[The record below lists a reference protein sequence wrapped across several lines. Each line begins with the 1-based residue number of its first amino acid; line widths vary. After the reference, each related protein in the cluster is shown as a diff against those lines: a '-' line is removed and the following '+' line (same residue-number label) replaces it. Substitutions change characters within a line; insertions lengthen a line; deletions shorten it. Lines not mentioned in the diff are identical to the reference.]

1 MSTEETH
8 YMLFL
13 YGDYENGEKYINNL
27 LGELSPII
35 SNEYLKFIYGDYGVV
50 VHFKTDVD
58 FADLDEFIRMN
69 LAGMVD
75 QYFLMEKTDKMSAYG
90 PDEVIG
96 YVLDLESDLKKPE
109 NPMIRDL
116 KEREE
121 ELDRVIQYFM
131 SSMNED
137 DMDILNDTD
146 EDDED
151 NEIELIKSRNK
162 KEKSISLDQIL
173 DKITDKGMKALSK
186 KEKQQL
192 EKYANGK

>member
-58 FADLDEFIRMN
+58 FADLNEFIRMN

-109 NPMIRDL
+109 NPMITDL

-137 DMDILNDTD
+137 DMDVLNDTD

>member
-58 FADLDEFIRMN
+58 FADLNEFIRMN

-109 NPMIRDL
+109 NPMITDL

-137 DMDILNDTD
+137 DMDILSDTD

>member
-58 FADLDEFIRMN
+58 FADLSEFIRMN

-109 NPMIRDL
+109 NPMITDL

>member
-58 FADLDEFIRMN
+58 FADLNEFIRMN

>member
-58 FADLDEFIRMN
+58 FADLNEFIRMN

-109 NPMIRDL
+109 NPMITDL

-173 DKITDKGMKALSK
+173 DKITDKGIKALSK

>member
-58 FADLDEFIRMN
+58 FVDLNEFIRMN

-109 NPMIRDL
+109 NPMITDL

-137 DMDILNDTD
+137 DMDILSDTD

>member
-58 FADLDEFIRMN
+58 FADLNEFIRMN

-109 NPMIRDL
+109 NPMITDL

>member
-1 MSTEETH
+1 
-8 YMLFL
+8 
-13 YGDYENGEKYINNL
+13 
-27 LGELSPII
+27 
-35 SNEYLKFIYGDYGVV
+35 
-50 VHFKTDVD
+50 
-58 FADLDEFIRMN
+58 
-69 LAGMVD
+69 MVD

-109 NPMIRDL
+109 NPMITDL

>member
-109 NPMIRDL
+109 NPMITDL

>member
-1 MSTEETH
+1 MNTEETN

-58 FADLDEFIRMN
+58 FSDLNEFIRMN
-69 LAGMVD
+69 LSGMVD

-96 YVLDLESDLKKPE
+96 YVLDLESNLKRPE
-109 NPMIRDL
+109 NPMITDL

-137 DMDILNDTD
+137 DMDTINDVDD
-146 EDDED
+146 EDDD
-151 NEIELIKSRNK
+151 IELIKSRIK
-162 KEKSISLDQIL
+162 KEKPISLDQIL
-173 DKITDKGMKALSK
+173 DKITDKGIKALSK

-192 EKYANGK
+192 EKYAHGK